1 MEFKVGVGDS
11 GILLRSYLKRLS
23 LSNKLIAHLK
33 TVENGITING
43 EHVTVRYTLKQGD
56 VVGLAIEDTE
66 SSEAVEPR
74 ELPLDILYEDDDLVV
89 CNKPPFMPTHP
100 SHNHHDDTLANALA
114 FYYSDKP
121 FVFRP
126 VNRLDRN
133 TSGTVLVAKNARAA
147 AMLFSE
153 MKKRNIG
160 KTYLAVV
167 EGELCGGGV
176 IEKYLCRTEASI
188 IVRRVCE
195 ENEPG
200 AQYAKTEYSSVAT
213 ENNLS
218 LVRLNPLTGRTHQL
232 RVHLASIGHPILGDD
247 IYGNASELISRQAL
261 HAESLTFKRPS
272 DGEIIEIK
280 APLPRDIKDAAKELI
295 K

>member
-1 MEFKVGVGDS
+1 MEFKIGKDGD

-23 LSNKLIAHLK
+23 LSNKLVAHLK
-33 TVENGITING
+33 TLENGMTVNG
-43 EHVTVRYTLKQGD
+43 EHVTVRYMLKSGD
-56 VVGLAIEDTE
+56 ILRLLIEDTD
-66 SSEAVEPR
+66 SSESIEPI
-74 ELPLDILYEDDDLVV
+74 ELPLDIIYEDEDLVV

-100 SHNHHDDTLANALA
+100 SHNHYDDTLANALA
-114 FYYSDKP
+114 FYYSGKP

-147 AMLFSE
+147 GMLFSE
-153 MKKRNIG
+153 MKKRNIE

-167 EGELCGGGV
+167 EGEFSGSGV

-195 ENEPG
+195 ENEAG
-200 AQYAKTEYSSVAT
+200 AQYAKTEYKIIKSGHG
-213 ENNLS
+213 LS
-218 LVRLNPLTGRTHQL
+218 LVRLKPLTGRTHQL

-247 IYGNASELISRQAL
+247 IYGNSSNVIDRQAL
-261 HAESLTFKRPS
+261 HAESLIFTRPS
-272 DGEIIEIK
+272 DGKRMEVT
-280 APLPRDIKDAAKELI
+280 APLPLDTKNISEI
-295 K
+295 I

>member
-1 MEFKVGVGDS
+1 MEFKVGVNDS

-23 LSNKLIAHLK
+23 LSNKLISHLK
-33 TVENGITING
+33 TVENGITVNG

-56 VVGLAIEDTE
+56 LVSLAIEDTE
-66 SSEAVEPR
+66 SSESVEPR
-74 ELPLDILYEDDDLVV
+74 ELPLDILYEDEDLVV

-153 MKKRNIG
+153 MKRRNIG

-167 EGELCGGGV
+167 EGEICGSGV
-176 IEKYLCRTEASI
+176 IEKHLCRTEASI

-195 ENEPG
+195 ESEPG
-200 AQYAKTEYSSVAT
+200 AQYAKTEYKVV
-213 ENNLS
+213 ERGNGLS

-247 IYGNASELISRQAL
+247 IYGNTSELISRQAL

-272 DGEIIEIK
+272 DGETIEIK
-280 APLPRDIKDAAKELI
+280 APLPRDIKDAAKDLI